1 MPSPEFWTAV
11 ATAGTNQIGSIIS
24 TAMANDANERM
35 QHEQNKW
42 NLEQW
47 NRNNAYNSPA
57 AQMQRFKAAGL
68 NPDLMYQ
75 QGTPGLSSS
84 PAQGSNPIPKQPFQM
99 QLDPLMLAQLKNI
112 EADTNLKNSDANQ
125 KDALTEGINYDNI
138 TKKAAAAYQEEWLET
153 WNGYDK
159 KKKREMFNN
168 MLSTCYIQEENA
180 LESAKNGKFQNE
192 EDYWNHMLQ
201 LYIIKG
207 SIYGFDGLKIEDGGL
222 SATPEWISRMQ
233 QGKMNDLIS
242 KQIEGALTDG
252 NIDFVR
258 KHFQLMDASLVGQ
271 QRENAKKLLEEDILK
286 IEKRI
291 KELERDYQ
299 EWYNNDNKILEFFGI
314 KFSPREW
321 QIIAPM
327 AKEFVSMLA
336 DADQGG
342 PIILEEGPQD
352 KKGKGKKG
360 KPTKGTKGF
369 KMPKIRGLKGGTI
382 AM

>member
-1 MPSPEFWTAV
+1 MSAELWAALGTA
-11 ATAGTNQIGSIIS
+11 TLNQAGNIIS
-24 TAMANDANERM
+24 TAMTNRANERM

-75 QGTPGLSSS
+75 QGTPGISSA

-112 EADTNLKNSDANQ
+112 EADTNLKKSDANQ

-138 TKKAAAAYQEEWLET
+138 TKKAAAAYQEEWLDT

-159 KKKREMFNN
+159 KKKRQMFDN

-207 SIYGFDGLKIEDGGL
+207 SIYGFDGLTIENGGIA
-222 SATPEWISRMQ
+222 ATDEWITRMQ
-233 QGKMNDLIS
+233 KGKMNDLIS
-242 KQIEGALTDG
+242 KQIEGALTEG

-299 EWYNNDNKILEFFGI
+299 EWYNDDSKILEFFGI